1 MKIGYIGL
9 GRMGKNMVLNL
20 LEKGIEVVA
29 YNRSP
34 EPREELQKE
43 ASQLKSG
50 SENLKVADNLGELVT
65 ELRNN
70 KEDPGQARMTEGE
83 DGIVIW
89 LMISAGAAI
98 DAVLE
103 ELSDKLTSGDLVIDG
118 GNSLYT
124 DTLRR
129 GKMLSQKGIHYMDA
143 GTSGGIEGARNGAC
157 IMAGGSEED
166 FKKVE
171 PVLKAAAQP
180 GAYAYLGPLGAGHFA
195 KTIHNGIEYG
205 MMQAIGEGAAIL
217 KNSGFPYDLRE
228 VFRIYN
234 TGSIIESRLVG
245 WTLAEL
251 KNDPELANITSVIG
265 SGGGAGKTKGEAHW
279 TVELAKKLGVGVPVI
294 EASVAVRDNS
304 DQDKEDSPN
313 GFRNKIVAAMR
324 WQFGRH
330 PVKKQ
335 IP

>member
-29 YNRSP
+29 WNRSP
-34 EPREELQKE
+34 EPREELKE
-43 ASQLKSG
+43 EAKGLKSG
-50 SENLKVADNLGELVT
+50 SENLTIAESLDELVA
-65 ELRNN
+65 ELRKIAMSPSDSRN
-70 KEDPGQARMTEGE
+70 DEG
-83 DGIVIW
+83 GIVIW
-89 LMISAGAAI
+89 VMVTAA
-98 DAVLE
+98 AVDDVINQLA
-103 ELSDKLTSGDLVIDG
+103 DKLQKEDLVIDG
-118 GNSLYT
+118 GNSFYK

-129 GKMLSQKGIHYMDA
+129 NEVLSAKGIHFMDC
-143 GTSGGIEGARNGAC
+143 GTSGGIEGARTGAC

-166 FKKVE
+166 FKRAE
-171 PVLKAAAQP
+171 PIFKAAAVP
-180 GAYAYLGPLGAGHFA
+180 NAYAHLGPVGAGHFA

-205 MMQAIGEGAAIL
+205 MMEAIGEGAAIL
-217 KNSGFPYDLRE
+217 KNSEFPYDLRE

-251 KNDPELANITSVIG
+251 KNDPNLDNIVSVIG

-279 TVELAKKLGVGVPVI
+279 TVEHAHSLGVDVPVI

-304 DQDKEDSPN
+304 DKDKEDSPN

-330 PVKKQ
+330 PVKKVQ
-335 IP
+335 

>member
-29 YNRSP
+29 WNRSP
-34 EPREELQKE
+34 EPREELRTE
-43 ASQLKSG
+43 AG
-50 SENLKVADNLGELVT
+50 VADNLTIVETLNDLVASL
-65 ELRNN
+65 ESP
-70 KEDPGQARMTEGE
+70 K
-83 DGIVIW
+83 VIW
-89 LMISAGAAI
+89 LMVTAA
-98 DAVLE
+98 AVDEVINQLAE
-103 ELSDKLTSGDLVIDG
+103 KLAPGDLVIDG
-118 GNSLYT
+118 GNSFYK

-129 GKMLSQKGIHYMDA
+129 NDLLSEKGIHFMDA
-143 GTSGGIEGARNGAC
+143 GTSGGIEGARTGAC
-157 IMAGGSEED
+157 IMTGGADED
-166 FKKVE
+166 FKLVE
-171 PVLKAAAQP
+171 PVLKAAALP
-180 GAYAYLGPLGAGHFA
+180 NAYAHLGSVGAGHFA

-205 MMQAIGEGAAIL
+205 MMEAIGEGAAIL
-217 KNSGFPYDLRE
+217 KNSEFPYDLKE

-251 KNDPELANITSVIG
+251 KNDPDLDNIVSVIG

-279 TVELAKKLGVGVPVI
+279 TIEHAKSLGVDVPVI

-304 DQDKEDSPN
+304 DKDEEYSPN
-313 GFRNKIVAAMR
+313 GFRNKVVAAMR

-330 PVKKQ
+330 PVKKS
-335 IP
+335 

>member
-20 LEKGIEVVA
+20 LEKGIEVMA
-29 YNRSP
+29 WNRTP
-34 EPREELQKE
+34 QAAAE
-43 ASQLKSG
+43 LKSQN
-50 SENLKVADNLGELVT
+50 SKVLPAGRQVKIAESIDDLINQLDKPRIIWVMVT
-65 ELRNN
+65 AAAVDEIINQLAE
-70 KEDPGQARMTEGE
+70 KLDP
-83 DGIVIW
+83 D
-89 LMISAGAAI
+89 
-98 DAVLE
+98 
-103 ELSDKLTSGDLVIDG
+103 DLVIDG
-118 GNSLYT
+118 GNSFYK

-129 GKMLSQKGIHYMDA
+129 NETLTKKGIHFMDA

-157 IMAGGSEED
+157 IMVGGAKED
-166 FKKVE
+166 FERAE
-171 PVLKAAAQP
+171 PIFKAAAIP
-180 GAYAYLGPLGAGHFA
+180 NAYAHLGPVGAGHFA

-205 MMQAIGEGAAIL
+205 MMEAIGEGAAIL
-217 KNSGFPYDLRE
+217 KNSEFPYDLRE

-251 KNDPELANITSVIG
+251 KEDPNLDNIVSVIG

-279 TVELAKKLGVGVPVI
+279 TVEHAKSLGVDVPVI

-330 PVKKQ
+330 PVKKS
-335 IP
+335 